1 MAENTEAGQGGA
13 GEGAATGGT
22 GAAANTGAASGTTGQ
37 GTSGQAAQTGAAPS
51 GFTYQED
58 RSKWIPDHRFKE
70 VNTKYTEAQGKVTSY
85 EGENARL
92 KAQLAAANGFTP
104 ADPNAAKTD
113 QIKAAMFEMFPW
125 AKRISDLSQEEQE
138 QLFNA
143 PSQAE
148 QANQFVSQQWQKH
161 ARTLVSSLHQEV
173 ASVLGVETLSDKAK
187 SSLTAAFKAEI
198 NADYEIAKR
207 TGEISPVL
215 QQYLDGDQ
223 SVVQNFAKSWATD
236 FGIPARRQ
244 NVAQQLNNQPRVPG
258 SGGRTQQTSVI
269 QPLPANA
276 TMDQRMDRAAELY
289 KERGGQFGQ

>member
-37 GTSGQAAQTGAAPS
+37 GTSGQAAQTGAATS

-70 VNTKYTEAQGKVTSY
+70 VNSKYTEATGKLSTFES
-85 EGENARL
+85 ENARL
-92 KAQLAAANGFTP
+92 KAQLAAVNGFTP
-104 ADPNAAKTD
+104 SDPKVAQTD
-113 QIKAAMFEMFPW
+113 QIKAAMRDLFPW
-125 AKRISDLSQEEQE
+125 AKRLDELDEK
-138 QLFNA
+138 QLDRLLNA
-143 PSQAE
+143 PSEAE
-148 QANQFVSQQWQKH
+148 EAKQYANQQWQKH

-198 NADYEIAKR
+198 NADYEIAQR